1 MDVLSCSIEE
11 DDTDVEDET
20 VEEQTALKNITSSKD
35 TTLHTEFII
44 KNEEEIGY
52 TSLLDTEYIIKD
64 EEEETSLIDTEYIIK
79 DEVKEELG
87 DLEIKVEGFSVEYEQ
102 QLRVEPKGK
111 KIYFINANLIT
122 TASAGGPIGLCILC
136 F

>member
-1 MDVLSCSIEE
+1 MDVLSSPITE

-52 TSLLDTEYIIKD
+52 SSLLDTEYVIKD
-64 EEEETSLIDTEYIIK
+64 ED
-79 DEVKEELG
+79 KEELG
-87 DLEIKVEGFSVEYEQ
+87 DLEIKVEESSVEYEQ
-102 QLRVEPKGK
+102 QLRVEPKG
-111 KIYFINANLIT
+111 
-122 TASAGGPIGLCILC
+122 
-136 F
+136 